1 MKANEHLLPI
11 PVFRLLLTLTP
22 YAKTTHS
29 SIFYMLPFC
38 LVLLIPFAY
47 SPAAKNCSL
56 IKSPHLPIA
65 GVEGFLEKMDKV
77 KELGVSEIEILS
89 GNLPDKGAEVWV
101 LNHAC

>member
-29 SIFYMLPFC
+29 SIFYMLPFS
-38 LVLLIPFAY
+38 LVVLIPFAY

-56 IKSPHLPIA
+56 IKSPHYGKI
-65 GVEGFLEKMDKV
+65 LEFSDLRQSRRIDCEPLK
-77 KELGVSEIEILS
+77 
-89 GNLPDKGAEVWV
+89 AV
-101 LNHAC
+101 LKPLAT